1 MAVSTI
7 KTTQMTW
14 GFLNS
19 RLNRE
24 PIDSSSLNN
33 SYTDL
38 LWELNQTSS
47 TYTIGEH
54 NTGGSS
60 NYYVGLITAV
70 PYVNKGNGK
79 NEDPNLKGPWYVT
92 YCGLDPNEGTGKYA
106 FTGHI
111 DDVTTAQNTY
121 YADRIVLRRELDY
134 ALDKSTVSPL
144 LLGTYYTG
152 VGMWYDSY
160 TKAKEY
166 LESGKELP
174 EGTYFPTTSYA
185 EIFNDYTNNVAK
197 GTFSHAEG
205 KNNTS
210 NGEASHTEGIHN
222 TASDPGTHAEGVNT
236 SATMTA
242 AHAEGYKTGGY
253 GMYSHAEGN
262 SSKSWAEA
270 SHSEGKETAVTAL
283 AAHAEG
289 IRTVSAGIGS
299 HVEGV
304 DGVTYG
310 NYSHVEGIKGKITS
324 YGPGGHV
331 EGAFCIVVAYAGH
344 AEGCFTYVNG
354 TYSHAEGYYTYATA
368 EGAHSEGYNSYAND
382 IYSHAEGYKS
392 KAKGKGAHAEG
403 GAANANEEYS
413 HAEGNGTN
421 ANGQASHAEGFFTTA
436 GSKGSHT
443 EGTQTT
449 VTGDNGHAEGNN
461 SKVIGANGHAE
472 GNYTIAGGNA
482 HSEGNGTHAY
492 GHASHAEGQGSTTT
506 ENATQA
512 HAEGQDTLAH
522 GHASHAEGQNT
533 YVTGIWA
540 HAEGY
545 YNQSYAN
552 SSHVEGSYNYIGLSA
567 IGTHVECVYNQAYAP
582 YSHIIGTLNTIA
594 DSGAYSNVEG
604 TYNQSYATYVHI
616 EGSYNVIYEAG
627 TYSHVEGAHN
637 YSGAPIS
644 HIEGNLNASYITD
657 DATSAP
663 HIEGFGNTT
672 YGSFSHVI
680 GQGNIDYGKEHN
692 SIEGISNISYG
703 GANHIEGKFNKAMP
717 TYDENDNTKIIA
729 EPTYNHIS
737 GTNNLAYGSFNTIV
751 GKYNVS
757 YTECASLEGSYN
769 IVSSACINEE
779 LIELT
784 DFGDCHAEGV
794 MTYASGEAC
803 HAEGEVTYA
812 SGEASHAEGLQTYA
826 LGVAAHAEG
835 WRTTALGEAA
845 HAEGYGTYGKGDY
858 SHAEGWR
865 TTAANMSSHAEGD
878 YTIASGSTSH
888 AEGQETFA
896 IGFGSHTEGFHT
908 FATGTGS
915 HAEGYCVYT
924 YNYWEHSNGMYNL
937 SVKDSSHN
945 QGGTLFTV
953 GTGKSDDDRHNAL
966 AIYKDGTFNIDSKTN
981 VTIKSA
987 GYCLTYLG
995 TDCIT
1000 YVGKDCNLIVKDKLR
1015 ISGYPVNIGTEDL
1028 PTYFVEDISTYIES
1042 SHSYIG
1048 SSSDTDIQGIYSVG
1062 LGKGIKT
1069 SYDSDIAVA
1078 QYNEDVPAYFVVGI
1092 GTDDTHRKNAFWI
1105 SQSTESGYNGI
1116 AYFTDNIYVYGNAY
1130 DPGIYPDKKDE
1141 KSWDTL
1147 VTYNMY
1153 KTSYNKLY
1161 NTIDSKVGGFV
1172 EGTYFTQSIDE
1183 FTSTPTTSTLH
1194 YTTETFDN
1202 AANEWTT
1209 TAYER
1214 IIPQATAGALENDN
1228 VGTAGMMSARDKA
1241 RLDSIWEG
1249 DKPIC
1254 NIGISSGTWTVY
1266 CYDKTTVYSTTTST
1280 GNLQVEYGF
1289 FVKWSGTW
1297 KWSCNATSQKP
1308 AERCAGSWGTTLQQK
1323 DVDSAS
1329 YTSPLYTNTGS
1340 VCSQTIYA
1348 AKRGLMVSNGK
1359 IVPATGEDSASCSV
1373 SWSTYRMLF
1382 YGQIEQSIA
1391 DDMDI
1396 AKISALKSAK
1406 ITGRNWTVQYTADSS
1421 TCFVMAYPAAF
1432 GDISAIKKN
1441 GVEIVTTSFL
1451 RKGTVEYTN
1460 ASGYKQNY
1468 IIYRS
1473 GTGTADMSITI
1484 S

>member
-47 TYTIGEH
+47 TYIIGEH

-111 DDVTTAQNTY
+111 DDETTAQNTY

-166 LESGKELP
+166 LKSGKELP
-174 EGTYFPTTSYA
+174 EGTYFTTTSYA
-185 EIFNDYTNNVAK
+185 EIFNDYANNVAK

-205 KNNTS
+205 KGNTS
-210 NGEASHTEGIHN
+210 NGEASHTEGISN

-289 IRTVSAGIGS
+289 ITTTSAGIGS

-392 KAKGKGAHAEG
+392 KAKGKGSHAEG
-403 GAANANEEYS
+403 GGANANAEYS

-421 ANGQASHAEGFFTTA
+421 ANGVS
-436 GSKGSHT
+436 S
-443 EGTQTT
+443 
-449 VTGDNGHAEGNN
+449 
-461 SKVIGANGHAE
+461 
-472 GNYTIAGGNA
+472 
-482 HSEGNGTHAY
+482 HSEGKGTHAY
-492 GHASHAEGQGSTTT
+492 GHASHAEGQGSTVT
-506 ENATQA
+506 ENGTQA

-533 YVTGIWA
+533 YVTGKYA
-540 HAEGY
+540 HVEGY
-545 YNQSYAN
+545 YNQSYGN
-552 SSHVEGSYNYIGLSA
+552 SSHIEGSYNYIGLSA
-567 IGTHVECVYNQAYAP
+567 TGTHVECVYNQAYAP
-582 YSHIIGTLNTIA
+582 YSHIVGTLNTIA

-616 EGSYNVIYEAG
+616 EGSYNVIYKNG
-627 TYSHVEGAHN
+627 TYSHVEGAYN
-637 YSGAPIS
+637 YSAAPIS

-663 HIEGFGNTT
+663 HIEGFGNIT

-703 GANHIEGKFNKAMP
+703 SANHIEGELNKAMP
-717 TYDENDNTKIIA
+717 TYDENDNTKIID
-729 EPTYNHIS
+729 EPAYNHIS
-737 GTNNLAYGSFNTIV
+737 GSNNLAYGSFNTIV
-751 GKYNVS
+751 GRYNVS
-757 YTECASLEGSYN
+757 YAEYASLEGSYN
-769 IVSSACINEE
+769 IVSSACIDEE

-784 DFGDCHAEGV
+784 DFSDCHAEGV

-812 SGEASHAEGLQTYA
+812 SGEACHSEGEVTYATGEACHAEGVQTYA
-826 LGVAAHAEG
+826 TGVAAHAEG
-835 WRTTALGEAA
+835 RRAVAYNYS
-845 HAEGYGTYGKGDY
+845 HAEGYGTYAKGEY
-858 SHAEGWR
+858 SHAEGWK
-865 TTAANMSSHAEGD
+865 TTAANMSHAEGE
-878 YTIASGSTSH
+878 YTVASGSTSH

-896 IGFGSHTEGFHT
+896 TGFGSHAEGYHT
-908 FATGTGS
+908 FATGTAS

-924 YNYWEHSNGMYNL
+924 YNYYEHSNGMYNL
-937 SVKDSSHN
+937 SVKDSSN
-945 QGGTLFTV
+945 YRQDGTLFTV
-953 GTGKSDDDRHNAL
+953 GTGTGDNNRHNAL
-966 AIYKDGTFNIDSKTN
+966 AIYKNGTFNIDSNTN

-987 GYCLTYLG
+987 GYCLTYAE
-995 TDCIT
+995 TDYIT
-1000 YVGKDCNLIVKDKLR
+1000 YVGKDCNLIIKDKLR

-1028 PTYFVEDISTYIES
+1028 PAYFIQDISTYIES
-1042 SHSYIG
+1042 SYSYIG
-1048 SSSDTDIQGIYSVG
+1048 SSIDTDIQGIYSVG
-1062 LGKGIKT
+1062 LGQGIKT

-1116 AYFTDNIYVYGNAY
+1116 AYFSDNIYVYGNAY
-1130 DPGIYPDKKDE
+1130 DPDIYPDKKEE

-1161 NTIDSKVGGFV
+1161 DTIDSKVGGFV

-1214 IIPQATAGALENDN
+1214 TIPQATAGALENDN

-1254 NIGISSGTWTVY
+1254 NIGISTGTWTVY
-1266 CYDKTTVYSTTTST
+1266 CYDKTTVDSRITST

-1289 FVKWSGTW
+1289 YVKWSGTW
-1297 KWSCNATSQKP
+1297 KWACNNSQKP
-1308 AERCAGSWGTTLQQK
+1308 AERCTGSWGTTLQQK
-1323 DVDSAS
+1323 DVDSVN
-1329 YTSPLYTNTGS
+1329 YTSPICTNTGS